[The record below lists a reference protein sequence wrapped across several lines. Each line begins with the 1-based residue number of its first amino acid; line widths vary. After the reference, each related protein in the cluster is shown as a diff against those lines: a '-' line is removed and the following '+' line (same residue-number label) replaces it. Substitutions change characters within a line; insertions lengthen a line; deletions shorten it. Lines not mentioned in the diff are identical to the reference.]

1 MRLTTVIL
9 FMSMMQVYAL
19 TTFGQR
25 VTLNEKNSSL
35 KSVLRK
41 IRNQTGYDFIFDRK
55 LMDRVG
61 PVKINVTDV
70 TLEEALNGLFTT
82 KGLSYQMDGKLI
94 VVTASPAKTL
104 KTGPI
109 RQQQIDVRGRVV
121 NQYGH
126 PLQGATISVATIT
139 STENEE
145 TGDFSMT
152 AKGKKAATM
161 TNANGEFSLQG
172 IPNQAYIAVSYIGY
186 QDYNAKAATDMGVIK
201 LKLAGTLD
209 EVLVNTGYQSL
220 NKEHS
225 AGSFAKPDMNVIAD
239 RTGSMNLI
247 QRLDGL
253 VPGLVINNAPNT
265 IYGKSAPFLIRGLTT
280 IEANTNPLVV
290 VDGIAMDV
298 NDITAINPQDVA
310 DITVLK
316 DATAA
321 AIWGARAANGVIV
334 VTTKKGKSGAMRITY
349 DGFVNFQGRPQYDY
363 FPVLNSAQ
371 FIQASRETFDPVR
384 QPYSAVTTYNPNTGV
399 STGLTPD
406 RQILYDIHRGVL
418 TEAQGKAKLDSLS
431 GLNNVGQIGELFYRP
446 AMVMNHTLS
455 IAGGSD
461 KHTFYNSLAYTNNR
475 SATPGSKDETFK
487 INTRQ
492 DFAFNRFLKAYLIAD
507 LNYQSMSSKNHKAI
521 NNQFLPYQLFQD
533 AAGKSLDINYMGY
546 LSEHQRSSIES
557 LSQIGLAYNPL
568 EDMETGQGNSKNFTG
583 RFNSGLTIDIIKG
596 LRFEG
601 VYGYVR
607 GNYRTQQY
615 FDHSNYQQRINVVNF
630 AKKGADGNIVY
641 HLPTTGGEYSVN
653 NATMENWSVRNQL
666 NYTMSWKDNQHQL
679 SALLGQ
685 EAQEQITTVNTSR
698 VHGYDQVLQTY
709 AMLDY
714 KTLSSTGVI
723 NPILPISG
731 ASSKLPV
738 NSYFGELESVP
749 RSRFTSYY
757 ANAGYTFARKYTLN
771 ASWRNDQSNL
781 FGINKSAQRRPVW
794 SVGLKWTLT
803 QEPWMEKMKPMV
815 NLLALRATYGITGNS
830 PAPGFASSKD
840 VLAATADPNAP
851 GGSSLSISTLAN
863 PNLTWER
870 TKNYNLGLDFGFLNN
885 RINGSLEFYRKET
898 SDLLGR
904 LGINPLTGTTF
915 INGNVGSLRN
925 TGVELLLNTTNIE
938 RKDFFWST
946 MLTMSYNKNKVT
958 DFGYLAAPITTGNA
972 LINSDY
978 VKDYPA
984 FSIFAYRYAGLDNAG
999 DPQVHRADGT
1009 ITKVRQDTKPEDI
1022 SYMGVYQPVWSGGFS
1037 NLFRYRNF
1045 GFTINM
1051 VYNLGHVMFRDV
1063 NKTYTVSNN
1072 GSFIENQN
1080 FQSGNLHADF
1090 ANRWQ
1095 VAGDELKTDI
1105 PSFLSDAGANE
1116 ARDLQYYIRADRN
1129 VLSASYIKIRDMAF
1143 SYQVPE
1149 NMIKRIRLEG
1159 LSFRVQ
1165 LSNIM
1170 LWKNNK
1176 DGIDPEFQI
1185 ARYGVRTMPFN
1196 QNTVTIG
1203 AHLTF

>member
-9 FMSMMQVYAL
+9 FMSMMQVYAI

-35 KSVLRK
+35 KSVFRK

-55 LMDRVG
+55 LMDGVG

-70 TLEEALNGLFTT
+70 TLDEALKRLLNAQDLA
-82 KGLSYQMDGKLI
+82 YQMDGKLI
-94 VVTASPAKTL
+94 VVTASPSKRL
-104 KTGPI
+104 KATPI
-109 RQQQIDVRGRVV
+109 RQQEIDVRGKVLD
-121 NQYGH
+121 QYGG

-161 TNANGEFSLQG
+161 TNANGEFSLRS
-172 IPNQAYIAVSYIGY
+172 IPSQAYISISYIGY
-186 QDYNAKAATDMGVIK
+186 QDYNAKAAIDLGTIK

-209 EVLVNTGYQSL
+209 EVLINTGYQSL
-220 NKEHS
+220 ARERS
-225 AGSFAKPDMNVIAD
+225 AGSFAKPDMNVVAD

-290 VDGIAMDV
+290 VDGIAMDI

-334 VTTKKGKSGAMRITY
+334 VTTKKGKSGATRITY
-349 DGFVNFQGRPQYDY
+349 DGFVNFQGRPEYNY

-371 FIQASRETFDPVR
+371 FIQASQETFDPVK
-384 QPYSAVTTYNPNTGV
+384 QPYSTVTTYNPNTGV

-418 TEAQGKAKLDSLS
+418 TEAQGRSKLDSLS
-431 GLNNVGQIGELFYRP
+431 RINNTGQIGELFYRP
-446 AMVMNHTLS
+446 AMIMNHTLS
-455 IAGGSD
+455 IAGGGD
-461 KHTFYNSLAYTNNR
+461 KHTFYNSVAYTNNR

-507 LNYQSMSSKNHKAI
+507 LNYQSMSSQNYKTI

-533 AAGKSLDINYMGY
+533 ASGKSLNVNYMGY
-546 LSEHQRSSIES
+546 LSEQQRPSIEN
-557 LSQIGLAYNPL
+557 LSQIGLAFNPL
-568 EDMETGQGNSKNFTG
+568 DDIGSGQGNNRNFTG

-615 FDHSNYQQRINVVNF
+615 FDQSNYQQRVNVVNF
-630 AKKGADGNIVY
+630 AKIGADGNIVY

-666 NYTMSWKDNQHQL
+666 SYTMSWNDNQHQL
-679 SALLGQ
+679 TALLGQ
-685 EAQEQITTVNTSR
+685 EAQERVTTTNSSR
-698 VHGYDQVLQTY
+698 VYGYDPTLQTY

-714 KTLSSTGVI
+714 KTLSSTGVL
-723 NPILPISG
+723 NPILPLSG

-794 SVGLKWTLT
+794 SVGLKWTLS
-803 QEPWMEKMKPMV
+803 QESWMEKVKPSV

-840 VLAATADPNAP
+840 VLAAGADPNAP

-870 TKNYNLGLDFGFLNN
+870 TKNYNLGLDFGLLNN
-885 RINGSLEFYRKET
+885 RISGSLEFYRKET

-925 TGVELLLNTTNIE
+925 TGVELLLNTVNIE
-938 RKDFFWST
+938 RKDFLWST

-958 DFGYLAAPITTGNA
+958 DFGYLVSPITTGNA

-984 FSIFAYRYAGLDNAG
+984 FSVFAYRYAGLDNVG
-999 DPQVHRADGT
+999 DPQVYRADGT

-1022 SYMGVYQPVWSGGFS
+1022 SYMGVYQPVWSGGLS
-1037 NLFRYRNF
+1037 NSFRYKNF
-1045 GFTINM
+1045 GFTVNM

-1063 NKTYTVSNN
+1063 NQTYTVNNN
-1072 GSFIENQN
+1072 GSFIANQN

-1090 ANRWQ
+1090 ANRWK

-1116 ARDLQYYIRADRN
+1116 GRDLQYYIRADRN
-1129 VLSASYIKIRDMAF
+1129 VVSASYIKIRDMAF
-1143 SYQVPE
+1143 SYQVPD

-1159 LSFRVQ
+1159 LSFRLQ
-1165 LSNIM
+1165 FSNIM

-1176 DGIDPEFQI
+1176 DGIDPEFQM
-1185 ARYGVRTMPFN
+1185 ARYGARTMPFN
-1196 QNTVTIG
+1196 QNTVTVG